1 MNVRF
6 EGNNGRDVDVTRCLP
21 MTQGR
26 HGDSLPLLTSR
37 GMPDSALH
45 HFLEAGFYGLYR
57 YVGIM
62 ACEIRTS
69 PSAIAFQRLKH

>member
-26 HGDSLPLLTSR
+26 HR
-37 GMPDSALH
+37 GFPPTAYVAWHAKFRAIH

-69 PSAIAFQRLKH
+69 PSAK